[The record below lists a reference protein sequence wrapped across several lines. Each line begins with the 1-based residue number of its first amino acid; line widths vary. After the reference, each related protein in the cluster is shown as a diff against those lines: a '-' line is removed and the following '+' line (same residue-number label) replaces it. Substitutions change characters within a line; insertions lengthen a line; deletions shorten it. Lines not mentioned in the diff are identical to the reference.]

1 MVKLGKTSTFTDN
14 HCWSNHAKS
23 LNLAFLLVK
32 STTVSSCWWNPSLL
46 LLNFTFWPLKSQ
58 VFMVQSWFLLL
69 QSPFLLLQSF
79 KKAASWGEV
88 VAYFLRAK
96 RPPKERRS
104 QDWSQENTK
113 NWLGVPKI
121 TKIIGFLVVEPKI
134 MVTKH
139 TKLRNEGRKRL
150 FNHEQNWTY
159 FSCILS
165 TQFQTATKEDAQ
177 YMNRIDLIDICV
189 YLIRSLTIQSN
200 RSVSNPI

>member
-14 HCWSNHAKS
+14 HCWSNHAKF
-23 LNLAFLLVK
+23 LNLTFLLVK
-32 STTVSSCWWNPSLL
+32 STTVSSCWWNQSLL
-46 LLNFTFWPLKSQ
+46 LVNFTFLPLKSQ

-79 KKAASWGEV
+79 KKAAFWGEV

-121 TKIIGFLVVEPKI
+121 TKIIGFWWLNR
-134 MVTKH
+134 
-139 TKLRNEGRKRL
+139 KLWWQNI
-150 FNHEQNWTY
+150 QNWEMRVERG
-159 FSCILS
+159 FLI
-165 TQFQTATKEDAQ
+165 
-177 YMNRIDLIDICV
+177 MNKIGPIFPV
-189 YLIRSLTIQSN
+189 YCLPNFRQQQRKMPNIWIE
-200 RSVSNPI
+200 